1 MVKQDTLHVAWYVP
15 VCWKQ
20 EGIHAPC
27 VDFLLIVS
35 FSNFGLDLGKMM
47 CVNTAFIAI
56 KKTCEYNNV
65 MSKVAFIKLL
75 NSRDHAE

>member
-1 MVKQDTLHVAWYVP
+1 
-15 VCWKQ
+15 
-20 EGIHAPC
+20 
-27 VDFLLIVS
+27 
-35 FSNFGLDLGKMM
+35 MM

-65 MSKVAFIKLL
+65 MSKVAFIKLW